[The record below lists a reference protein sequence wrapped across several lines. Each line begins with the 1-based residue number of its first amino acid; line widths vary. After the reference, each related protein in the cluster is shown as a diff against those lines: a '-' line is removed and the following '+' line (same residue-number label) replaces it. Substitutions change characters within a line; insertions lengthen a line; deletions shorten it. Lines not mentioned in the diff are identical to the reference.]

1 MAHCYLVQSLT
12 GRPFAFDIFPSDI
25 VDNITIIKSAL
36 PEYPGTFA
44 GGLTQVNLKDVPDKN
59 FFSIKAGFGYN
70 TITTGKSFYH
80 DQPGGLDFLG
90 LDDGTRDIPYGFP
103 NQEKYNSRNPK
114 KQVEYAK
121 LFPNDWSLEQKNSAP
136 VNTSLQLSA
145 GFNAADNNGYPKVGG
160 IFGISYNSTYK
171 YSANVVRDYGAVTV
185 LPDSVDKGYPYY
197 DFNDSSYVHS
207 VLSSGLA
214 NFALKLNPNNKFFFN
229 NLVAINS
236 SNQTV
241 LRHGLSS
248 TIGSQLPG
256 SYFGYAHYF
265 QSNVIYNSQLGGEHY
280 LSKLKLRIK
289 WMGYYTK
296 FHRNEPDYRQMIYYQ
311 NFEDGPYYAYISSPT
326 LFTTVTGGLRLYFET
341 EDETKGT
348 NIDLNKSFKLF
359 NQNQALKFGFA
370 YYYDTRTRD
379 GRFLRN
385 DMPNYNEQLL
395 LLPPDKIFEPENF
408 DHKTG
413 FVTTDFAR
421 PEWIKYNGNI
431 QNTSGYVMFDNKF
444 TDKLRLA
451 WGMRY
456 EKYNNRVVSY
466 IPNDSIP
473 YVVDTSFSD
482 FLPSANLIYA
492 VTPKTNIRLSYSR
505 TVARP
510 LYRELAKTLFYDFF
524 QNITYTG
531 NSLTETHID
540 NYEIRWEQYFQNAQ
554 YYSLSGYY
562 KKFKNPIEQKIVIA
576 GADSKTVTWENAPS
590 AELWGIEGEARK
602 NFGFISPAFSDL
614 YFYVNASYIHSVA
627 FVKDNGSDTAN
638 RPLQGQSPYVVN
650 ASLQYSSEKN
660 GLNVSLMYNVI
671 GARIAFVGGPNY
683 TYPLW
688 EQPHAVL
695 DFKISKTVL
704 KNGLVELSLADIL
717 HKKDVLFENF
727 DDNKKYNENYPDILI
742 QSKTFGMTATLT
754 VGYRF

>member
-1 MAHCYLVQSLT
+1 MCPIKTFFQLKQDL
-12 GRPFAFDIFPSDI
+12 DI
-25 VDNITIIKSAL
+25 
-36 PEYPGTFA
+36 
-44 GGLTQVNLKDVPDKN
+44 
-59 FFSIKAGFGYN
+59 N
-70 TITTGKSFYH
+70 TITTGNSFYH

-90 LDDGTRDIPYGFP
+90 LDDGTRAIPNDFP
-103 NQEKYNSRNPK
+103 KQEKYNSRNPK

-121 LFPNDWSLEQKNSAP
+121 MFSNDWSLEQKNSAP

-145 GFNAADNNGYPKVGG
+145 GFNAADKKGYPKVGG

-171 YSANVVRDYGAVTV
+171 YSANVVRDYGAVTI

-241 LRHGLSS
+241 VRHGLSS
-248 TIGSQLPG
+248 TIGLQLPG

-341 EDETKGT
+341 EDEAKGT
-348 NIDLNKSFKLF
+348 NIDLNKSFRLF

-395 LLPPDKIFEPENF
+395 VLPPNEIFDTANF
-408 DHKTG
+408 DHKNG

-421 PEWIKYNGNI
+421 PEWIK
-431 QNTSGYVMFDNKF
+431 
-444 TDKLRLA
+444 
-451 WGMRY
+451 
-456 EKYNNRVVSY
+456 
-466 IPNDSIP
+466 
-473 YVVDTSFSD
+473 
-482 FLPSANLIYA
+482 
-492 VTPKTNIRLSYSR
+492 
-505 TVARP
+505 
-510 LYRELAKTLFYDFF
+510 
-524 QNITYTG
+524 
-531 NSLTETHID
+531 
-540 NYEIRWEQYFQNAQ
+540 
-554 YYSLSGYY
+554 
-562 KKFKNPIEQKIVIA
+562 
-576 GADSKTVTWENAPS
+576 
-590 AELWGIEGEARK
+590 
-602 NFGFISPAFSDL
+602 
-614 YFYVNASYIHSVA
+614 
-627 FVKDNGSDTAN
+627 
-638 RPLQGQSPYVVN
+638 
-650 ASLQYSSEKN
+650 
-660 GLNVSLMYNVI
+660 
-671 GARIAFVGGPNY
+671 
-683 TYPLW
+683 
-688 EQPHAVL
+688 
-695 DFKISKTVL
+695 
-704 KNGLVELSLADIL
+704 
-717 HKKDVLFENF
+717 
-727 DDNKKYNENYPDILI
+727 
-742 QSKTFGMTATLT
+742 
-754 VGYRF
+754 